1 MELLH
6 YIMIASDLVLRKKNK
21 KNKKKK
27 NEGIFPLGISSVNVT
42 ESAVWPNQQDLVTF
56 TKEIFNGKLHFLCS
70 GCRKLCSVLNRS
82 HKPCVILQSIVTYP
96 EPRQTSTTEYFYEN
110 SQNLHCRYFT
120 LFCIQ

>member
-6 YIMIASDLVLRKKNK
+6 YIMIASDFVLRKKK
-21 KNKKKK
+21 KINKKKK

-70 GCRKLCSVLNRS
+70 GGCKDRR
-82 HKPCVILQSIVTYP
+82 
-96 EPRQTSTTEYFYEN
+96 
-110 SQNLHCRYFT
+110 SQNPVKGLKDQCSH
-120 LFCIQ
+120 

>member
-6 YIMIASDLVLRKKNK
+6 YIMIASDFVLRKKNK

-42 ESAVWPNQQDLVTF
+42 ESAVWANQQDLVTF

-70 GCRKLCSVLNRS
+70 GGCKDRR
-82 HKPCVILQSIVTYP
+82 
-96 EPRQTSTTEYFYEN
+96 
-110 SQNLHCRYFT
+110 SQNPVKGLKDQCSH
-120 LFCIQ
+120 